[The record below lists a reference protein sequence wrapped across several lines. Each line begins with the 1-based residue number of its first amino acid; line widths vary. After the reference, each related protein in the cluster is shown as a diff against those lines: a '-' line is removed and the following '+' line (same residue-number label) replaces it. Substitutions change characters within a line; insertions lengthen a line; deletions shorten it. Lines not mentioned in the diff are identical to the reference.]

1 MQIRTVT
8 ATAAVAVLLTACGGG
23 ESESG
28 TTQSASTSSS
38 TSESTPSESSASE
51 SESPESSETESS
63 ETEGSESE
71 SGSAAGGGEMEEVE
85 VGESVEDPELGN
97 TVEVTKIVRDF
108 ASEDFANIAEDG
120 GEIVLVEIDAKAG
133 DEFSGGVNGPF
144 KLRADG
150 TDSSSTSIVDD
161 ELEAAG
167 MTPFDGPSR
176 GEEATG
182 WLAFQVNTRADSYEF
197 VYTRLAAK
205 VIGSDKTFPKE
216 EWTIELP

>member
-51 SESPESSETESS
+51 SESPESTETESS
-63 ETEGSESE
+63 ETEASESE
-71 SGSAAGGGEMEEVE
+71 SGSAAGGEMEEVE

-144 KLRADG
+144 TLRADG

>member
-23 ESESG
+23 ESGSG

-63 ETEGSESE
+63 GTEASESD
-71 SGSAAGGGEMEEVE
+71 SGSAGGEMEEVE

>member
-8 ATAAVAVLLTACGGG
+8 ATVAVAVLLTACGGG

-63 ETEGSESE
+63 ETEASESE
-71 SGSAAGGGEMEEVE
+71 PGSDAGGEMEEVE

>member
-51 SESPESSETESS
+51 SESPESTETEAS
-63 ETEGSESE
+63 GSE
-71 SGSAAGGGEMEEVE
+71 SGSAAGGEMEEVE

-182 WLAFQVNTRADSYEF
+182 WLAFQINTRADSYEF

>member
-51 SESPESSETESS
+51 SESPESTETEA
-63 ETEGSESE
+63 SESE
-71 SGSAAGGGEMEEVE
+71 SGSAAGGEMEEVE

-108 ASEDFANIAEDG
+108 ASEDFANIAGDG

>member
-51 SESPESSETESS
+51 SESPESTETESS
-63 ETEGSESE
+63 GTEASESD
-71 SGSAAGGGEMEEVE
+71 SGSAGGEMEEVE

>member
-1 MQIRTVT
+1 MHIRTMT
-8 ATAAVAVLLTACGGG
+8 ATAAVALLLTACGGE
-23 ESESG
+23 ESAETDAAS
-28 TTQSASTSSS
+28 TASASETSSA
-38 TSESTPSESSASE
+38 TEASASE
-51 SESPESSETESS
+51 SSSSETSAS
-63 ETEGSESE
+63 ET
-71 SGSAAGGGEMEEVE
+71 SAPAGEMEEVE

-182 WLAFQVNTRADSYEF
+182 WLAFQVNTRADSYDF

>member
-51 SESPESSETESS
+51 SESPESTETEA
-63 ETEGSESE
+63 SESE
-71 SGSAAGGGEMEEVE
+71 SGSAAGGEMEEVE

-144 KLRADG
+144 TLRADG

>member
-28 TTQSASTSSS
+28 TTQSASTPSS

-51 SESPESSETESS
+51 SESPESTETEA
-63 ETEGSESE
+63 SESE
-71 SGSAAGGGEMEEVE
+71 SGSAAGGEMEEVE

-216 EWTIELP
+216 EWAIELP